1 MIEELKKIREE
12 LLKAIDNN
20 DLLYAKMMINRLD
33 TVIYNAN
40 KVNKNDLC
48 PDVSKQRELLIAFV
62 DWATEND
69 TTHWLD
75 TNPEIVAAFLKSNL

>member
-20 DLLYAKMMINRLD
+20 DLLYAMMIVNRLD

-40 KVNKNDLC
+40 KVNENDLC
-48 PDVSKQRELLIAFV
+48 PDVRITLKCKCENAQFTRVV
-62 DWATEND
+62 DND
-69 TTHWLD
+69 N
-75 TNPEIVAAFLKSNL
+75 NPTCGRCGGTI

>member
-48 PDVSKQRELLIAFV
+48 PDVSITLKCEC
-62 DWATEND
+62 ENA
-69 TTHWLD
+69 LFSIFIN
-75 TNPEIVAAFLKSNL
+75 TNEWI